1 MRIEKC
7 FFCGSPIYPGH
18 GIQFMR
24 NDCKVFKFCRSK
36 CHRHFKK
43 KHNPKSFKWTKAYR
57 KTHGKEL
64 MYDKTLEFEN
74 RKEEPIRYNRDLM
87 VKTIKAIKRIE
98 EIKSRRQRD
107 HWKERMR
114 VARLSNPNE
123 ISNVLGRHVNLI
135 ADEEIK
141 AKITKRIKKK
151 RDNKIKAG
159 DQKRLHKLLIEED
172 ESESENEDKRDL
184 IVQNNLKRDDFE
196 EISEDEG
203 SNKLQTE

>member
-24 NDCKVFKFCRSK
+24 NDCRVFKFCRSK

-43 KHNPKSFKWTKAYR
+43 KHNPKKFKWTKAYR

-74 RKEEPIRYNRDLM
+74 RKEEPVRYNRDLM
-87 VKTIKAIKRIE
+87 VKTIQAIKRIE
-98 EIKSRRQRD
+98 EIKDRRQRD

-114 VARLSNPNE
+114 IARLKNPNE
-123 ISNVLGRHVNLI
+123 ITNVLEKHVNLI
-135 ADEEIK
+135 KDKDIK
-141 AKITKRIKKK
+141 EKITKRIKKK
-151 RDNKIKAG
+151 RDEKITK
-159 DQKRLHKLLIEED
+159 KEKLNKLLIEDEADSGSED
-172 ESESENEDKRDL
+172 ELLRDN
-184 IVQNNLKRDDFE
+184 IVKNNLKKDDLENLDE
-196 EISEDEG
+196 ENNIEVEED
-203 SNKLQTE
+203 